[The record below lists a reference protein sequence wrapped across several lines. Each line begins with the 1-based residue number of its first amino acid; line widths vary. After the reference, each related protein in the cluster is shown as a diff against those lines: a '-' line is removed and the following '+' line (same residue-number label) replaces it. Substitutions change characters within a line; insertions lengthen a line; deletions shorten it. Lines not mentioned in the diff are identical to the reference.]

1 MVTTETIAMGDG
13 VTTEFGFSFPYLKTE
28 DVKVEL
34 QEYDATQTPGNQ
46 IISRQTITDFVVPSN
61 NPTIVQF
68 SSIGAATNYQAASG
82 APLANHAVSGF
93 AIRVRIYRFT
103 DTDSIPATF
112 IQGSAVRAQ
121 DLNDNFEQ
129 TLYIMQERQNALF
142 TIQTGGIG
150 ENVISTNAL
159 QDDSVDASKLRDSA
173 GDDSQRAVTTNHIR
187 DNAVTTAK
195 IVDDAV
201 TTAKIVDDAVTTAK
215 IVDDAVTTA
224 KITDLNVTTGKLA
237 DSAVTS
243 GKIADDTIVNA
254 DVNSAAAIDG
264 TKINPDFGSQTI
276 TTTGSIQTGNA
287 PLGFNG
293 ANYGTQ
299 YQIAQSNGSGAA
311 NTWVNRSEREPGVS
325 LVSSP
330 LAQAKDIVFDADA
343 LSWATKID
351 VYFTDVSCDNNLGNL
366 IIKFLDQTHIYFT
379 AGSLVGFAIRHS
391 MQNGTAGV
399 IAKIWDVDNGIKMDW
414 GINTSTRYGRVTLVR
429 SLDTQWMVDF
439 QASLSVNPATGNYQS
454 TWNGNGVQ
462 TQPSSGT
469 GQLGG
474 IQFVFDVGNID
485 LGTACV
491 HYS

>member
-1 MVTTETIAMGDG
+1 MATTETIAMGDG
-13 VTTEFGFSFPYLKTE
+13 TTTEFGFSFPYIKTE

-34 QEYDATQTPGNQ
+34 QEYDATQTAGNQ
-46 IISRQTITDFVVPSN
+46 IVSRQTITAFVVPSN
-61 NPTIVQF
+61 NPTVVQF

-82 APLANHAVSGF
+82 APLANHATSGL

-103 DTDSIPATF
+103 DADSVPATF
-112 IQGSAVRAQ
+112 IQGSAIRAQ

-129 TLYIMQERQNALF
+129 NLYIMQERQN
-142 TIQTGGIG
+142 TIVSIQTGGIG

-159 QDDSVDASKLRDSA
+159 QDDAVDASKLRDSVS
-173 GDDSQRAVTTNHIR
+173 DDTQRAVTTDHIR
-187 DNAVTTAK
+187 DNAVTNAK

-201 TTAKIVDDAVTTAK
+201 TNAKIVDN
-215 IVDDAVTTA
+215 AVTTA
-224 KITDLNVTTGKLA
+224 KITDLNVTTDKLA

-243 GKIADDTIVNA
+243 AKIADGAIVNA

-311 NTWVNRSEREPGVS
+311 NTWVNRSERDAGVS

-330 LAQAKDIVFDADA
+330 LVEFKNITFDTDA
-343 LSWATKID
+343 LTWATKID
-351 VYFTDVSCDNNLGNL
+351 VYFSDVSNSIDVANL
-366 IIKFLDQTHIYFT
+366 IIKPLNQTNNYF
-379 AGSLVGFAIRHS
+379 ASGSLVGFV
-391 MQNGTAGV
+391 MGTVYNSTANPATSF
-399 IAKIWDVDNGIKMDW
+399 IADKWTVANGIKLFW
-414 GINTSTRYGRVTLVR
+414 GIATSTRYGRVTFVR
-429 SLDTQWMVDF
+429 STSTQWMVDF
-439 QASLSVNPATGNYQS
+439 QATLSVNPATGNYQS
-454 TWNGNGVQ
+454 TWNGNGIQ

-474 IQFVFDVGNID
+474 VQFIFDAGTID